1 MAVSISAFLSCT
13 NSQAPCEPVKQ
24 ELIPTE
30 VAVAPMDPGQ
40 KSFGSGASRDTTGM
54 AERRRR
60 MMAEQNV
67 IRTVHFN
74 DLSMSDPY
82 IYPDPV
88 TKTQPVQDRVVLRDG
103 KHQFRC
109 RDRLYVIQLRIG
121 RDVAVECKVDLTFQQ
136 RTRQLPGVSF
146 RQMYGD
152 IRVLPMKIRENVLKH
167 PLTAV

>member
-1 MAVSISAFLSCT
+1 MRRTLLFVLIAISSVFFSSCK

-40 KSFGSGASRDTTGM
+40 KSFGSGSRDTTGM

-60 MMAEQNV
+60 LMAEQST

-88 TKTQPVQDRVVLRDG
+88 SRTYYLTSTG
-103 KHQFRC
+103 G
-109 RDRLYVIQLRIG
+109 RLYKSKDLVMWEGPYEIM
-121 RDVAVECKVDLTFQQ
+121 DLTGTPYEGS
-136 RTRQLPGVSF
+136 RSCAAAEIHKI
-146 RQMYGD
+146 GD
-152 IRVLPMKIRENVLKH
+152 Y
-167 PLTAV
+167 

>member
-1 MAVSISAFLSCT
+1 MRRTLLFVLIAISSVFFNSCKD
-13 NSQAPCEPVKQ
+13 SQAPCEPVKQ

-40 KSFGSGASRDTTGM
+40 KSFGSGSRDTTGM

-60 MMAEQNV
+60 MMAEQST

-88 TKTQPVQDRVVLRDG
+88 
-103 KHQFRC
+103 
-109 RDRLYVIQLRIG
+109 
-121 RDVAVECKVDLTFQQ
+121 
-136 RTRQLPGVSF
+136 S
-146 RQMYGD
+146 
-152 IRVLPMKIRENVLKH
+152 
-167 PLTAV
+167 

>member
-1 MAVSISAFLSCT
+1 MKKTILLLFATSAVLISCKD
-13 NSQAPCEPVKQ
+13 SQAPCEPVKQ

-40 KSFGSGASRDTTGM
+40 KSFGSGSRDTTGM

-60 MMAEQNV
+60 MMAEQST

-88 TKTQPVQDRVVLRDG
+88 
-103 KHQFRC
+103 
-109 RDRLYVIQLRIG
+109 
-121 RDVAVECKVDLTFQQ
+121 
-136 RTRQLPGVSF
+136 S
-146 RQMYGD
+146 
-152 IRVLPMKIRENVLKH
+152 
-167 PLTAV
+167 